1 MGIPIN
7 ANALLKEL
15 GFDESASYELPEDL
29 NQLSVSSLRSF
40 IDQTYLQHSA
50 DSTALIHV
58 TGPAV
63 SGHSAPLRSIG
74 DFMIHLQ
81 AAFDSIGASIEGFKS
96 LGGAIPSALAKRTEL
111 SLIASPLPGS
121 VVLEVAPT
129 KPRLED
135 LYPHGEALFDVE
147 KVIGAKPLADSTFEE
162 LSSLMSDLATDTP
175 DQEKFI
181 DHLAELGPRVA
192 SNMRALCDAVDKGA
206 IDIDFEWRSP
216 SGDRK
221 KVGVN
226 HTFAK
231 FVSTVIKNTEIDTE
245 SVEIEGVLVTITT
258 SAKDHLRIREDSDEG
273 IASEVTLLIGDIP
286 PEQLYGLQT
295 GDRVRV
301 DAERQIFNRV
311 GGGKRKKLVGISI
324 EKLPRLQD

>member
-1 MGIPIN
+1 MGPTIN
-7 ANALLKEL
+7 ADAMLKEL
-15 GFDESASYELPEDL
+15 GFDESASYDLPEDL
-29 NQLSVSSLRSF
+29 NELSVSSLRGF

-50 DSTALIHV
+50 ESTALIHV

-96 LGGAIPSALAKRTEL
+96 LGGAIPAVLAKRTEL
-111 SLIASPLPGS
+111 SLVASPLPGS

-147 KVIGAKPLADSTFEE
+147 KTIGAKPLADSAFEE
-162 LSSLMSDLATDTP
+162 LSSLISDLATDTP
-175 DQEKFI
+175 DQEKFV

-192 SNMRALCDAVDKGA
+192 SNVRALCDAVDKGS
-206 IDIDFEWRSP
+206 IDFDFEWKSP
-216 SGDRK
+216 LGDRK

-231 FVSTVIKNTEIDTE
+231 FVSTVIRNTEIDTE
-245 SVEIEGVLVTITT
+245 SIGIEGVLVTVTT
-258 SAKDHLRIREDSDEG
+258 SVKDHLRIREDSDEG
-273 IASEVTLLIGDIP
+273 SVSEVTLHIGDIP

-311 GGGKRKKLVGISI
+311 GGGKREKLVGISI
-324 EKLPRLQD
+324 EKMPRLQD

>member
-111 SLIASPLPGS
+111 SL
-121 VVLEVAPT
+121 
-129 KPRLED
+129 
-135 LYPHGEALFDVE
+135 
-147 KVIGAKPLADSTFEE
+147 
-162 LSSLMSDLATDTP
+162 
-175 DQEKFI
+175 
-181 DHLAELGPRVA
+181 
-192 SNMRALCDAVDKGA
+192 
-206 IDIDFEWRSP
+206 
-216 SGDRK
+216 
-221 KVGVN
+221 
-226 HTFAK
+226 
-231 FVSTVIKNTEIDTE
+231 
-245 SVEIEGVLVTITT
+245 
-258 SAKDHLRIREDSDEG
+258 
-273 IASEVTLLIGDIP
+273 
-286 PEQLYGLQT
+286 
-295 GDRVRV
+295 
-301 DAERQIFNRV
+301 
-311 GGGKRKKLVGISI
+311 
-324 EKLPRLQD
+324 

>member
-7 ANALLKEL
+7 ASALLKEL

-50 DSTALIHV
+50 ESTALIHV

-63 SGHSAPLRSIG
+63 SGHSVPLRSVG
-74 DFMIHLQ
+74 DLMIRLQ

-111 SLIASPLPGS
+111 SLVASPLPGS

-135 LYPHGEALFDVE
+135 LYPNGEALFDVE
-147 KVIGAKPLADSTFEE
+147 KVIGAKPLADSAFEE
-162 LSSLMSDLATDTP
+162 LSSLMSDLATDAP

-192 SNMRALCDAVDKGA
+192 SNVRALCDAVDKGS
-206 IDIDFEWRSP
+206 IDIDFEWKSP

-231 FVSTVIKNTEIDTE
+231 FVSVVIRDTEIDTE
-245 SVEIEGVLVTITT
+245 SVGIEGVLVTVTA
-258 SAKDHLRIREDSDEG
+258 SVKDHLRIRGDLDEG
-273 IASEVTLLIGDIP
+273 SASEVTLSIGDIP

-301 DAERQIFNRV
+301 DAERQIFNCV
-311 GGGKRKKLVGISI
+311 GGGKREKLVGISI
-324 EKLPRLQD
+324 ERLPRLQD